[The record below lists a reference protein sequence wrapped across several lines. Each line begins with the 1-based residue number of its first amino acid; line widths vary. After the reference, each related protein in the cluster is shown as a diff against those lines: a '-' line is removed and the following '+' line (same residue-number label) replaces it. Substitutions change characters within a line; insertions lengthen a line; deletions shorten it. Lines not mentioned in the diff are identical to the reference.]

1 MADGGNVIFRFTG
14 DTSQLNNSINSLS
27 KSVGGA
33 FTKLGGTIAG
43 ISAGM
48 VAGLSS
54 AISRFDTLNNY
65 PRILSNLGIGGE
77 EAKESINELAEAI
90 DGLPT
95 TLDDAALGVQRLV
108 SKNKDVKKSTKYFT
122 ALNDAIVAGGAPAQL
137 QASAIEQLT
146 QAYTKGKPDMMEWR
160 TLMQAMSG
168 QLDQVAQKM
177 HMASTDELYES
188 LKNGEITM
196 EDFMDTLVE
205 LDEEGLEGFQSFAD
219 QARNATDNIGTAITN
234 VKNRVKKG
242 FASMLESI
250 NEAFKNTSI
259 GSIATGI
266 NRLSKA
272 MQTLLDSFGKR
283 LKENKQ
289 FTRMIDNLAKGI
301 EKITK
306 AVDKMDNK
314 KMDKFVDIALGL
326 AKLSPILLGI
336 GKTLPKVTGKITSFS
351 GKISK
356 IFGTT
361 IPSVIGG
368 AFSGGAVITALIG
381 ALGFL
386 EQTTEGKLSDMI
398 TEIGKKLPSML
409 QKALDFLNT
418 QLPSIL
424 QNGTNI
430 LQGLLNMAI
439 QNAPMIMNII
449 TTALTQF
456 STTLFQNLPL
466 ITQTLVT
473 FLTDGVANLIPQ
485 IPTILS
491 SAITGI
497 IGALQTLTSEEHVN
511 KMWVNAVKILD
522 ALAQSLINAVN
533 SQEFWDGIDTLI
545 TNISNIFT
553 GTEQLTKFETDGQ
566 QFVASLFKGIAKVL
580 VRASEIM
587 GIIFEPIKKSLMYVL
602 GRVKGEAELKEK
614 GATQDVIDTCLK
626 TYDDNYDKI
635 YQAAKKQSNHEID
648 GRIDAF
654 VDNLFKVEDAAKDV
668 GNAGTQGVQEG
679 LAEGTPAVLDQSN
692 ALGND
697 VVSEC
702 ADGVGCNS
710 PSWKFANIGE
720 NAIQGLINGI
730 NGMVGALFGRIR
742 SIALNV
748 ISVFSNILRIGS
760 PSKVFEKLG
769 IFSMQG
775 YEQGFIKQLPKT
787 EQTLSNGMTNLMKD
801 VDTAMLQ
808 SQFENSFGLSPS
820 LNQSI
825 NSQAPQVNV
834 SVQNNM
840 QTDFMGNLVNN
851 IKTYS
856 NGSRNDYNYGA
867 V

>member
-14 DTSQLNNSINSLS
+14 DTSQLNNTINTLS

-33 FTKLGGTIAG
+33 FTKIGSTIAG
-43 ISAGM
+43 VTAGV
-48 VAGLSS
+48 VAGLGQ
-54 AISRFDTLNNY
+54 AVSRFDTLNNY
-65 PRILSNLGIGGE
+65 PKILSNLGIGGE
-77 EAKESINELAEAI
+77 EAKESINELSNAI

-108 SKNKDVKKSTKYFT
+108 AKNKDVKKSTKYFT

-146 QAYTKGKPDMMEWR
+146 QSYTKGKPDMMEWR

-234 VKNRVKKG
+234 VRNRVKKG

-289 FTRMIDNLAKGI
+289 FTKMIDNLAKGI

-351 GKISK
+351 GMISK
-356 IFGTT
+356 VFGSK
-361 IPSVIGG
+361 IPSIIGG
-368 AFSGGAVITALIG
+368 VFSGGAVITALIG

-398 TEIGKKLPSML
+398 TDLGQKLPSML

-439 QNAPMIMNII
+439 QNAPMIMNIV

-456 STTLFQNLPL
+456 STTLFQNLPML
-466 ITQTLVT
+466 TQSFIELLTNVMISLV
-473 FLTDGVANLIPQ
+473 PQ
-485 IPTILS
+485 IPTILH
-491 SAITGI
+491 SAVTGI
-497 IGALQTLTSEEHVN
+497 MDTLVTITNPENLSKILQCALDIILKLGGGLADEVGSKEFWEKISKVVDGIVSFLLDPEN
-511 KMWVNAVKILD
+511 VVKIFETGGKLLKALGKGMLNGVTHMFDNLD
-522 ALAQSLINAVN
+522 PSKAEERTQKWLEDGTFKAVDDWWT
-533 SQEFWDGIDTLI
+533 E
-545 TNISNIFT
+545 FT
-553 GTEQLTKFETDGQ
+553 GKLSGKEQE
-566 QFVASLFKGIAKVL
+566 
-580 VRASEIM
+580 EI
-587 GIIFEPIKKSLMYVL
+587 EREKKS
-602 GRVKGEAELKEK
+602 KETWRTFFYNTMRAN
-614 GATQDVIDTCLK
+614 GNNSA
-626 TYDDNYDKI
+626 
-635 YQAAKKQSNHEID
+635 D
-648 GRIDAF
+648 GYI
-654 VDNLFKVEDAAKDV
+654 
-668 GNAGTQGVQEG
+668 QGVDEKQG
-679 LAEGTPAVLDQSN
+679 KVNQTMDNMATNTMNSFTNPLSIF
-692 ALGND
+692 
-697 VVSEC
+697 
-702 ADGVGCNS
+702 S
-710 PSWKFANIGE
+710 PSRVFEGFGE
-720 NAIQGLINGI
+720 NIIQGLINGI
-730 NGMVGALFGRIR
+730 SGMVRALFSKIR
-742 SIALNV
+742 SIASNV
-748 ISVFSNILRIGS
+748 ISIFSNILRIGS
-760 PSKVFEKLG
+760 PSKVFAELG
-769 IFSMQG
+769 MYTMQG
-775 YEQGFIKQLPKT
+775 YEQGFVKQLPKT
-787 EQTLSNGMTNLMKD
+787 EQVIENGMNGLIRNIDTASLSNQLQNTFGM
-801 VDTAMLQ
+801 
-808 SQFENSFGLSPS
+808 SPR

-825 NSQAPQVNV
+825 NAQSPTVNV

>member
-14 DTSQLNNSINSLS
+14 DTSQLNNTINTLS

-33 FTKLGGTIAG
+33 FTKIGSTIAG

-188 LKNGEITM
+188 LKDGKITM
-196 EDFMDTLVE
+196 EDFMDALVE

-234 VKNRVKKG
+234 VKNRAKKG

-259 GSIATGI
+259 GGIATGI

-289 FTRMIDNLAKGI
+289 FTRIIENLAKGI
-301 EKITK
+301 DRITK
-306 AVDKMDNK
+306 AVDKMDTK

-336 GKTLPKVTGKITSFS
+336 GKTLPKVTSKITSFT
-351 GKISK
+351 GMLSK
-356 IFGTT
+356 TFGTK
-361 IPSVIGG
+361 IPSIIGG

-398 TEIGKKLPSML
+398 ADLGKKLPSML
-409 QKALDFLNT
+409 QKALNFLNT

-424 QNGTNI
+424 QNGTTI

-439 QNAPMIMNII
+439 QNAPIVMNIV

-456 STTLFQNLPL
+456 TTTLFQNLPL
-466 ITQTLVT
+466 ITQTLIT
-473 FLTDGVANLIPQ
+473 FLTSAITSLIPQ
-485 IPTILS
+485 IPTTLHSVVKGILD
-491 SAITGI
+491 T
-497 IGALQTLTSEEHVN
+497 LVTLTNPENLSRMLETGL
-511 KMWVNAVKILD
+511 K
-522 ALAQSLINAVN
+522 LIVELGKGI
-533 SQEFWDGIDTLI
+533 SQEISSGEFWDKIALIVSSIAETLLDAE
-545 TNISNIFT
+545 N
-553 GTEQLTKFETDGQ
+553 LTKMIDAGIELTINIG
-566 QFVASLFKGIAKVL
+566 VGMIKGIPRMLEAVTRVATEIANNVKTSIDEIWIKIKGQLSGKEQEEIQREQNNSKVWNN
-580 VRASEIM
+580 
-587 GIIFEPIKKSLMYVL
+587 F
-602 GRVKGEAELKEK
+602 LKEWGEK
-614 GATQDVIDTCLK
+614 AGGNLLIGTSNGV
-626 TYDDNYDKI
+626 
-635 YQAAKKQSNHEID
+635 KKEQ
-648 GRIDAF
+648 G
-654 VDNLFKVEDAAKDV
+654 NLDSTM
-668 GNAGTQGVQEG
+668 NSS
-679 LAEGTPAVLDQSN
+679 AESTINSFANP
-692 ALGND
+692 LGIH
-697 VVSEC
+697 
-702 ADGVGCNS
+702 S
-710 PSWKFANIGE
+710 PSWVFEGFGE
-720 NAIQGLINGI
+720 NIIQGLINGLW
-730 NGMVGALFGRIR
+730 NRVGSLFNTIR
-742 SIALNV
+742 SIAS
-748 ISVFSNILRIGS
+748 SVVNTMKNSLGIHS
-760 PSKVFEKLG
+760 PSKVFAELG
-769 IFSMQG
+769 IYSAEG
-775 YEQGFIKQLPKT
+775 YEEGFMNQLQKT
-787 EQTLSNGMTNLMKD
+787 EKQMQIGMNGLMKD
-801 VDTAMLQ
+801 
-808 SQFENSFGLSPS
+808 QFESSFGMSPK
-820 LNQSI
+820 LNQTIS
-825 NSQAPQVNV
+825 SQSPTVNV

>member
-14 DTSQLNNSINSLS
+14 DTSQLNNTINTLS

-33 FTKLGGTIAG
+33 FTKIGSTIAG
-43 ISAGM
+43 VTAGV
-48 VAGLSS
+48 VAGLGQ
-54 AISRFDTLNNY
+54 AVSRFDTLNNY
-65 PRILSNLGIGGE
+65 PKILSNLGIGGE
-77 EAKESINELAEAI
+77 EAKESINELSNAI

-108 SKNKDVKKSTKYFT
+108 AKNKDVKKSTKYFT
-122 ALNDAIVAGGAPAQL
+122 ALNDAIVAGGTPAQL

-160 TLMQAMSG
+160 SLMQAMSG

-188 LKNGEITM
+188 LKDGKITM

-219 QARNATDNIGTAITN
+219 QARNATDSIGTAITN
-234 VKNRVKKG
+234 VRNRVKKG

-266 NRLSKA
+266 NKVSKA
-272 MQTLLDSFGKR
+272 IQKLLDEFGKR

-289 FTRMIDNLAKGI
+289 FTRMIENLAKGI
-301 EKITK
+301 EKLSK
-306 AVDKMDNK
+306 ATEKIDDK
-314 KMDKFVDIALGL
+314 KMAKFVDIALGL

-336 GKTLPKVTGKITSFS
+336 GKTLPKVTSKITSFS

-368 AFSGGAVITALIG
+368 VFSGGAIITAVVG

-386 EQTTEGKLSDMI
+386 EQTTEGKVSEMI
-398 TEIGKKLPSML
+398 NNIAEQIPSML
-409 QKALDFLNT
+409 RIALNT
-418 QLPSIL
+418 INSRLPSIL
-424 QNGTNI
+424 LAGTMMLEKMLTTI
-430 LQGLLNMAI
+430 M
-439 QNAPMIMNII
+439 QNAPMIMNIV
-449 TTALTQF
+449 TNLLTQF
-456 STTLFQNLPL
+456 TTTLFQNLPIIL
-466 ITQTLVT
+466 GTIQEL
-473 FLTDGVANLIPQ
+473 FISLTEQLIPQ
-485 IPTILS
+485 IPTLLQS
-491 SAITGI
+491 TITGI
-497 IGALQTLTSEEHVN
+497 MNTLVTLTNPDNLQRIFDCSIKLITELGTGLS
-511 KMWVNAVKILD
+511 NAVADPEFWKKVGEVISGIVQVLLSKDNLTKMIKAGIELTKNIGTGLIQGIPHLFDAVGEVEDEIAKDWSTGIDNLWIKIKGKLSGKSD
-522 ALAQSLINAVN
+522 EAISMEQKNKQIWRNFMWDFGEQSLGNP
-533 SQEFWDGIDTLI
+533 L
-545 TNISNIFT
+545 
-553 GTEQLTKFETDGQ
+553 
-566 QFVASLFKGIAKVL
+566 
-580 VRASEIM
+580 M
-587 GIIFEPIKKSLMYVL
+587 G
-602 GRVKGEAELKEK
+602 G
-614 GATQDVIDTCLK
+614 
-626 TYDDNYDKI
+626 
-635 YQAAKKQSNHEID
+635 AKK
-648 GRIDAF
+648 G
-654 VDNLFKVEDAAKDV
+654 VDENKSGFISAVGDAAEESKTAATD
-668 GNAGTQGVQEG
+668 
-679 LAEGTPAVLDQSN
+679 P
-692 ALGND
+692 LGI
-697 VVSEC
+697 S
-702 ADGVGCNS
+702 S
-710 PSWKFANIGE
+710 PSRVFEGFGE
-720 NAIQGLINGI
+720 NIIQGLINGI

>member
-14 DTSQLNNSINSLS
+14 DTSQLNNTINTLS
-27 KSVGGA
+27 KSVGSA
-33 FTKLGGTIAG
+33 FTKIGSTIAG
-43 ISAGM
+43 VTAGV
-48 VAGLSS
+48 VAGLGQ
-54 AISRFDTLNNY
+54 AVSRFDTLNNY
-65 PRILSNLGIGGE
+65 PKILSNLGIGGE
-77 EAKESINELAEAI
+77 EAKESINELSEAI

-108 SKNKDVKKSTKYFT
+108 AKNKDVKKSTKYFT

-146 QAYTKGKPDMMEWR
+146 QSYTKGKPDMMEWR

-234 VKNRVKKG
+234 VRNRVKKG

-266 NRLSKA
+266 NKVSKA

-289 FTRMIDNLAKGI
+289 FTRMIENLAKGI
-301 EKITK
+301 DRITK
-306 AVDKMDNK
+306 AVDKIDNK

-326 AKLSPILLGI
+326 GKLSPILIGV

-361 IPSVIGG
+361 IPSVVGG
-368 AFSGGAVITALIG
+368 AFSSAVVLSAVIG
-381 ALGFL
+381 SLGIL
-386 EQTTEGKLSDMI
+386 EETTNGRL
-398 TEIGKKLPSML
+398 TEIINDIGQKLPGML
-409 QKALDFLNT
+409 QNALNFVNT
-418 QLPSIL
+418 RLPSIL
-424 QNGTNI
+424 QKGTQVFQNI
-430 LQGLLNMAI
+430 LNTLV
-439 QNAPMIMNII
+439 QNSPMIFNIVS
-449 TTALTQF
+449 TALTQF
-456 STTLFQNLPL
+456 TTTLFQNLPIITQSL
-466 ITQTLVT
+466 ITLLTNAVQSLIPQIPTLLQTFVNGILDTLIVLTKPENLTGMLEVALNLIVKLGTSLAEMVGSDEFWEKVTQVIEGLVT
-473 FLTDGVANLIPQ
+473 FLTDPENLTKIAEAGIQLIEALGKGLIKGVPRLAMSISKVFASLLEPIALNIMKLYVQ
-485 IPTILS
+485 IWGWLHGYDQETIDKVKTELVDKHGHQLYE
-491 SAITGI
+491 AIQKVGWNTVTGF
-497 IGALQTLTSEEHVN
+497 V
-511 KMWVNAVKILD
+511 
-522 ALAQSLINAVN
+522 
-533 SQEFWDGIDTLI
+533 DGIADGKGNVSEASKDTMQ
-545 TNISNIFT
+545 T
-553 GTEQLTKFETDGQ
+553 
-566 QFVASLFKGIAKVL
+566 A
-580 VRASEIM
+580 
-587 GIIFEPIKKSLMYVL
+587 
-602 GRVKGEAELKEK
+602 
-614 GATQDVIDTCLK
+614 IDT
-626 TYDDNYDKI
+626 
-635 YQAAKKQSNHEID
+635 
-648 GRIDAF
+648 
-654 VDNLFKVEDAAKDV
+654 AKDT
-668 GNAGTQGVQEG
+668 AQI
-679 LAEGTPAVLDQSN
+679 
-692 ALGND
+692 
-697 VVSEC
+697 
-702 ADGVGCNS
+702 NS
-710 PSWKFANIGE
+710 PSRVFANIGE
-720 NAIQGLINGI
+720 NLIQGLINGI

-742 SIALNV
+742 SIASNV
-748 ISVFSNILRIGS
+748 INVFSSILRIGS

-769 IFSMQG
+769 IFTMQG
-775 YEQGFIKQLPKT
+775 YENGVVKQLPKT
-787 EQTLSNGMTNLMKD
+787 EQILSNGMTNLMKD

-825 NSQAPQVNV
+825 NAQSPVVNV

>member
-14 DTSQLNNSINSLS
+14 DTSQLNNTINTLS
-27 KSVGGA
+27 KSVGGV

-65 PRILSNLGIGGE
+65 PKILSNLGIGGE
-77 EAKESINELAEAI
+77 EAKESINELSNAI

-108 SKNKDVKKSTKYFT
+108 SKNKDIKKSTKYFT

-160 TLMQAMSG
+160 TMMQAMAG
-168 QLDQVAQKM
+168 QLDQVAQAM
-177 HMASTDELYES
+177 NMVSTEELRDA
-188 LKNGEITM
+188 LVKGEISM

-234 VKNRVKKG
+234 VRNRVKKG

-266 NRLSKA
+266 NKVSKA
-272 MQTLLDSFGKR
+272 IQKLLDEFGKR

-301 EKITK
+301 GKLSKATEKI
-306 AVDKMDNK
+306 DDK
-314 KMDKFVDIALGL
+314 KMAKFVDIALGL

-336 GKTLPKVTGKITSFS
+336 GKTLPKVTSKITSFS
-351 GKISK
+351 GKVSK

-398 TEIGKKLPSML
+398 TDLGKKLPSML

-424 QNGTNI
+424 QNGTTI
-430 LQGLLNMAI
+430 FQGLLNMVI
-439 QNAPMIMNII
+439 QNAPIMAKIV

-456 STTLFQNLPL
+456 STTLFQNLPKIL
-466 ITQTLVT
+466 GTIQQL
-473 FLTDGVANLIPQ
+473 FISLTEQFIPQ
-485 IPTILS
+485 IPTLLH
-491 SAITGI
+491 SAVTGI
-497 IGALQTLTSEEHVN
+497 LDTLVTITNPENLSKLLQS
-511 KMWVNAVKILD
+511 
-522 ALAQSLINAVN
+522 
-533 SQEFWDGIDTLI
+533 GIDLI
-545 TNISNIFT
+545 
-553 GTEQLTKFETDGQ
+553 
-566 QFVASLFKGIAKVL
+566 
-580 VRASEIM
+580 
-587 GIIFEPIKKSLMYVL
+587 
-602 GRVKGEAELKEK
+602 VK
-614 GATQDVIDTCLK
+614 
-626 TYDDNYDKI
+626 
-635 YQAAKKQSNHEID
+635 
-648 GRIDAF
+648 
-654 VDNLFKVEDAAKDV
+654 
-668 GNAGTQGVQEG
+668 
-679 LAEGTPAVLDQSN
+679 LAEGISN
-692 ALGND
+692 EVSSPDFWEKVTLIVTNIVDTLLNTENLGKMIEAGVQLVIALGKGLIYGIPHLFDAVGEIASSIATKATQAIND
-697 VVSEC
+697 IWIKIKGALTGKEDEEIKREQNNAKIWQKFITQTHEGLGYDMNAGLTAGIRKSKGQVTNEVNNLAEETKKSFT
-702 ADGVGCNS
+702 NPLSIFS
-710 PSWKFANIGE
+710 PSRVFEGFGDNI
-720 NAIQGLINGI
+720 IQGLINGLW
-730 NGMVGALFGRIR
+730 NKSGQLFNTIR
-742 SIALNV
+742 NIASNV
-748 ISVFSNILRIGS
+748 INNMKSALGIHS
-760 PSKVFEKLG
+760 PSKEFAELG
-769 IFSMQG
+769 MYSAEG
-775 YEQGFIKQLPKT
+775 YEIGFMKKLPQLQREMQTRMNDLVEGSFMMSPK
-787 EQTLSNGMTNLMKD
+787 
-801 VDTAMLQ
+801 
-808 SQFENSFGLSPS
+808 

-825 NSQAPQVNV
+825 NAQSPVVNV

>member
-14 DTSQLNNSINSLS
+14 DTSQLNNTINTLS
-27 KSVGGA
+27 KSVGSA
-33 FTKLGGTIAG
+33 FTKIGSTIAG
-43 ISAGM
+43 VTAGV
-48 VAGLSS
+48 VAGLGQ
-54 AISRFDTLNNY
+54 AVSRFDTLNNY
-65 PRILSNLGIGGE
+65 PKILSNLGIGGE
-77 EAKESINELAEAI
+77 EAKESINELSNAI

-108 SKNKDVKKSTKYFT
+108 AKNKDVKKSTKYFT

-146 QAYTKGKPDMMEWR
+146 QSYTKGKPDMMEWR

-234 VKNRVKKG
+234 VRNRVKKG
-242 FASMLESI
+242 FASMLESV

-266 NRLSKA
+266 NKVSKA

-289 FTRMIDNLAKGI
+289 FTRMIENLAKGI
-301 EKITK
+301 DRITK
-306 AVDKMDNK
+306 AVDKIDNK

-326 AKLSPILLGI
+326 GKLSPILIGV
-336 GKTLPKVTGKITSFS
+336 GKTLPKVTSKITSFS
-351 GKISK
+351 GKVSK

-398 TEIGKKLPSML
+398 TDLGKKLPSML

-424 QNGTNI
+424 QNGTKI
-430 LQGLLNMAI
+430 FQGLLNMAV
-439 QNAPMIMNII
+439 QNSPMIMNII

-456 STTLFQNLPL
+456 STTLFQNLPTIL
-466 ITQTLVT
+466 GTIQQL
-473 FLTDGVANLIPQ
+473 FISLTEQFIPQ
-485 IPTILS
+485 IPTILH
-491 SAITGI
+491 SAVQGI
-497 IGALQTLTSEEHVN
+497 MDTFVTLTNPENLS
-511 KMWVNAVKILD
+511 KL
-522 ALAQSLINAVN
+522 LQS
-533 SQEFWDGIDTLI
+533 GIDLI
-545 TNISNIFT
+545 
-553 GTEQLTKFETDGQ
+553 
-566 QFVASLFKGIAKVL
+566 
-580 VRASEIM
+580 
-587 GIIFEPIKKSLMYVL
+587 
-602 GRVKGEAELKEK
+602 VK
-614 GATQDVIDTCLK
+614 
-626 TYDDNYDKI
+626 
-635 YQAAKKQSNHEID
+635 
-648 GRIDAF
+648 
-654 VDNLFKVEDAAKDV
+654 
-668 GNAGTQGVQEG
+668 
-679 LAEGTPAVLDQSN
+679 LAEGISSEVSSPDFWDKVTLIVTNIVDTLLNTENLGKMIEAGIQLVV
-692 ALGND
+692 ALGKGLIYGIPHLFDAVNEIASSLATKVTQSISD
-697 VVSEC
+697 IWIKIKGALTGKEDEEIKREQNNAKIWNNSLRQWGEEAGYNMNGGLFSGIKNSKGQVTDE
-702 ADGVGCNS
+702 VGSLAEKTKSSFTNPLSIFS
-710 PSWKFANIGE
+710 PSRVFEGFGE
-720 NAIQGLINGI
+720 NIIQGLINGLW
-730 NGMVGALFGRIR
+730 NKAGQLFNTIR
-742 SIALNV
+742 NIASNV
-748 ISVFSNILRIGS
+748 INNMKSALGIHS
-760 PSKVFEKLG
+760 PSKEFAELG
-769 IFSMQG
+769 MYSAEG
-775 YEQGFIKQLPKT
+775 YEIGFMKQLPQLEK
-787 EQTLSNGMTNLMKD
+787 EIQTGMNDL
-801 VDTAMLQ
+801 V
-808 SQFENSFGLSPS
+808 EGSFMMSPK

-825 NSQAPQVNV
+825 NAQSPVVNV

>member
-14 DTSQLNNSINSLS
+14 DTSQLNNTINTLS
-27 KSVGGA
+27 KSVGSA
-33 FTKLGGTIAG
+33 FTKIGSTIAG
-43 ISAGM
+43 VTAGV
-48 VAGLSS
+48 VAGLGQ
-54 AISRFDTLNNY
+54 AVSRFDTLNNY
-65 PRILSNLGIGGE
+65 PKILSNLGIGGE
-77 EAKESINELAEAI
+77 EAKESINELSNAI

-108 SKNKDVKKSTKYFT
+108 AKNKDVKKSTKYFT
-122 ALNDAIVAGGAPAQL
+122 ALNDAIVAGGTPAQL

-234 VKNRVKKG
+234 VRNRVKKG

-266 NRLSKA
+266 NKVSKA
-272 MQTLLDSFGKR
+272 IQKLLDEFGKR

-289 FTRMIDNLAKGI
+289 FTRMIDSLAKGI
-301 EKITK
+301 EKLSK
-306 AVDKMDNK
+306 ATEKIDDK
-314 KMDKFVDIALGL
+314 KMAKFVDIALGL

-368 AFSGGAVITALIG
+368 VFSGGAIITAVVG

-386 EQTTEGKLSDMI
+386 EQTTEGKVSEMI
-398 TEIGKKLPSML
+398 NNIAEQIPSML
-409 QKALDFLNT
+409 RIALNT
-418 QLPSIL
+418 INSRLPSIL
-424 QNGTNI
+424 LAGTMMLEKMLTTI
-430 LQGLLNMAI
+430 M
-439 QNAPMIMNII
+439 QNAPMIMNIV
-449 TTALTQF
+449 TTLLTQF
-456 STTLFQNLPL
+456 TTTLFQNLPTIL
-466 ITQTLVT
+466 GTIQQL
-473 FLTDGVANLIPQ
+473 FISLTEQLIPQ
-485 IPTILS
+485 IPTLLHSAVQGIMDTIVTLSNPENLSKMLRCALDIIL
-491 SAITGI
+491 
-497 IGALQTLTSEEHVN
+497 
-511 KMWVNAVKILD
+511 K
-522 ALAQSLINAVN
+522 
-533 SQEFWDGIDTLI
+533 
-545 TNISNIFT
+545 
-553 GTEQLTKFETDGQ
+553 
-566 QFVASLFKGIAKVL
+566 
-580 VRASEIM
+580 
-587 GIIFEPIKKSLMYVL
+587 L
-602 GRVKGEAELKEK
+602 G
-614 GATQDVIDTCLK
+614 
-626 TYDDNYDKI
+626 
-635 YQAAKKQSNHEID
+635 
-648 GRIDAF
+648 
-654 VDNLFKVEDAAKDV
+654 
-668 GNAGTQGVQEG
+668 EG
-679 LAEGTPAVLDQSN
+679 LANEVGSDEFWEKISKVVDGIVSFLLDPENVEKIFDTGGKLLN
-692 ALGND
+692 ALGKGMLNGVTHMFD
-697 VVSEC
+697 NLDPSKMGERTKKWFEDGTFKSVDDWWTELTGKLSGKEQEEIEREKKSKEAWRTFAYNTMRDNGNSS
-702 ADGVGCNS
+702 ADGYMQGVDEKQGEVNQTMDNMATNTMNSFRNPLSIFS
-710 PSWKFANIGE
+710 PSRVFERFGE
-720 NAIQGLINGI
+720 NIIQGLINGI
-730 NGMVGALFGRIR
+730 NGMVRALFGRIR
-742 SIALNV
+742 SIASNV
-748 ISVFSNILRIGS
+748 INVFSNILRIGS

-769 IFSMQG
+769 IFTMQG
-775 YEQGFIKQLPKT
+775 YENGVVKQLPKT
-787 EQTLSNGMTNLMKD
+787 EQILSNGMTNLMKD

>member
-14 DTSQLNNSINSLS
+14 DTSQLNNTINTLS
-27 KSVGGA
+27 KSVGSA
-33 FTKLGGTIAG
+33 FTKIGSTIAG
-43 ISAGM
+43 VTAGV
-48 VAGLSS
+48 VAGLGQ
-54 AISRFDTLNNY
+54 AVSRFDTLNNY
-65 PRILSNLGIGGE
+65 PKILSNLGIGGE
-77 EAKESINELAEAI
+77 EAKESINELSNAI

-108 SKNKDVKKSTKYFT
+108 AKNKDVKKSTKYFT

-146 QAYTKGKPDMMEWR
+146 QAYTKSNPDMMEWR

-188 LKNGEITM
+188 LKNGTITM

-234 VKNRVKKG
+234 VRNRVKKG
-242 FASMLESI
+242 FASMLESV

-266 NRLSKA
+266 NKVSKA

-289 FTRMIDNLAKGI
+289 FTRMIENLAKGI
-301 EKITK
+301 DRITK
-306 AVDKMDNK
+306 AVDKIDNK

-326 AKLSPILLGI
+326 GKLSPILIGV
-336 GKTLPKVTGKITSFS
+336 GKTLPKVTSKITSFS
-351 GKISK
+351 GKVSK

-398 TEIGKKLPSML
+398 TDLGKKLPSML

-424 QNGTNI
+424 QNGTKI
-430 LQGLLNMAI
+430 FQGLLNMAV
-439 QNAPMIMNII
+439 QNSPMIMNII

-456 STTLFQNLPL
+456 ATTLFQNLPKL
-466 ITQTLVT
+466 TQSFVELLTNAMIALV
-473 FLTDGVANLIPQ
+473 PQ
-485 IPTILS
+485 IPTILHSAVQGIMDTIVTLS
-491 SAITGI
+491 SPENLSKMLGCALDIILKLGEGLVDEVGSDEFWEKISKVVDGI
-497 IGALQTLTSEEHVN
+497 V
-511 KMWVNAVKILD
+511 
-522 ALAQSLINAVN
+522 QSLLNAENV
-533 SQEFWDGIDTLI
+533 QKIFDTGGKL
-545 TNISNIFT
+545 
-553 GTEQLTKFETDGQ
+553 L
-566 QFVASLFKGIAKVL
+566 
-580 VRASEIM
+580 
-587 GIIFEPIKKSLMYVL
+587 
-602 GRVKGEAELKEK
+602 
-614 GATQDVIDTCLK
+614 
-626 TYDDNYDKI
+626 
-635 YQAAKKQSNHEID
+635 
-648 GRIDAF
+648 
-654 VDNLFKVEDAAKDV
+654 
-668 GNAGTQGVQEG
+668 
-679 LAEGTPAVLDQSN
+679 N
-692 ALGND
+692 ALGKGMLNGITHMFD
-697 VVSEC
+697 NLDPAKTEERIKKWLEDGTYKAVDDWWTELTGKLSGKEQEEIEREKKSKEAWRTFTYNTMRANGNSS
-702 ADGVGCNS
+702 ADGYIQGVDEKQGEVNQTMDNMATNTMNSFKNPLSIFS
-710 PSWKFANIGE
+710 PSRVFEGFGDNI
-720 NAIQGLINGI
+720 IQGLINGLW
-730 NGMVGALFGRIR
+730 NKAGQLFNTIR
-742 SIALNV
+742 NIASNV
-748 ISVFSNILRIGS
+748 INNMKSALGIHS
-760 PSKVFEKLG
+760 PSKEFAELG
-769 IFSMQG
+769 MYSAEG
-775 YEQGFIKQLPKT
+775 YEIGFMKQLPQLEK
-787 EQTLSNGMTNLMKD
+787 EIQTGMNDL
-801 VDTAMLQ
+801 V
-808 SQFENSFGLSPS
+808 EGSFMMSPK

-825 NSQAPQVNV
+825 NAQSPVVNV